1 MEIVSY
7 DPFEELESRSSKE
20 KRKDKGKREN
30 AGLGTLDGL
39 RNPEG
44 VEGEI
49 FKKRRRPGEGKSFV
63 LDPLMLFR

>member
-49 FKKRRRPGEGKSFV
+49 FKRGGGRERERV
-63 LDPLMLFR
+63 LCWIH